1 MAIALSGTE
10 LASDPVAAPPQP
22 WVWDGPDA
30 GDLGLYVHIPF
41 CARKCVYCD
50 FNTYAGLEALHDRTV
65 EALCD
70 EIRIRGRQTNR
81 PGLVSVFLG
90 GGTPTL
96 LEPDR
101 LGQLLNAIK
110 SSFNL
115 APDCEITC
123 EANPNSADR
132 QRFQTLAAG
141 GVNRVSIGAQSFDQA
156 ELELLGR
163 WHDAAAIG
171 KAVAAARQAGIDNV
185 SLDLIY
191 GLPSQSPERF
201 QRSLAHALELRPDHL
216 SLYALTVERGTPLA
230 RMVRDAEVPEPDD
243 DAAADMYL
251 AAIEACRTAGFTHY
265 EVANW
270 SRTPERHA
278 SRHNRLYWRNQS
290 WLGIGPGAHSHR
302 RAARGR
308 TGTSLR
314 WWNLKAVPAYVR
326 CLRDGTSPVA
336 GREQVG
342 PKLSQAES
350 LMLGL
355 RLLEEGVADA
365 TFRREHGMGLWERFG
380 SVLEHLMA
388 KGLLRFESERILLTH
403 RGLLFHNR
411 VAEALLPS

>member
-1 MAIALSGTE
+1 MTE

-22 WVWDGPDA
+22 WVWDGPAA

-50 FNTYAGLEALHDRTV
+50 FNTYAGLEDLHDRTV
-65 EALCD
+65 DALCA
-70 EIRIRGRQTNR
+70 EIRLRGRQTNR
-81 PGLVSVFLG
+81 PRLVSVFLG

-101 LGQLLNAIK
+101 LVQLLDTIG
-110 SSFNL
+110 SSFDL
-115 APDCEITC
+115 AADCEITC

-132 QRFQTLAAG
+132 RRFQALAAG
-141 GVNRVSIGAQSFDQA
+141 GVNRISIGAQSFDQS
-156 ELELLGR
+156 ELNLLGR
-163 WHDAAAIG
+163 WHDVDAIG
-171 KAVAAARQAGIDNV
+171 TAVAAARQAGIDNV

-191 GLPSQSPERF
+191 GLPDQRPERW
-201 QRSLAHALELRPDHL
+201 RHSLARALELRPDHL

-251 AAIEACRTAGFTHY
+251 AAMEACRTAGFTHY

-270 SRTPERHA
+270 SRTPARHA

-308 TGTSLR
+308 KGTSLR

-326 CLRDGTSPVA
+326 RMRDGASPVS

-342 PKLSQAES
+342 PELSQAES

-365 TFRREHGMGLWERFG
+365 TFRREHGIGLWERFG
-380 SVLEHLMA
+380 SVLERLTA
-388 KGLLRFESERILLTH
+388 NGLLRFESDRVLLT
-403 RGLLFHNR
+403 RKGLLFHNR
-411 VAEALLPS
+411 VAQAFLPA